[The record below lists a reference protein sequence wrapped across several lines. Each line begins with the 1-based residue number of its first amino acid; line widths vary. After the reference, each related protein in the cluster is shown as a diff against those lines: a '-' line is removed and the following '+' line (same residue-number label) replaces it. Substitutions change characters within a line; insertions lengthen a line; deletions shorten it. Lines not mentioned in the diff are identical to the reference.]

1 MFFEKLNNMFFE
13 KNFATKEQMERLN
26 KLFYFPGNI
35 IICDYNLTS
44 DSGDQ
49 MHSQYAITADA
60 PSEILDKCN
69 KVYQSADLNE
79 ILGELPDTICVD
91 YGNGEFKHYYA
102 SIKHYNPMISYS
114 TADDT
119 DVLMNFTGKTLIDA
133 AVDAIEWINVKRNG
147 DFYIKIEDV
156 KQ

>member
-1 MFFEKLNNMFFE
+1 MFFD
-13 KNFATKEQMERLN
+13 KNFATTEQMERLN
-26 KLFYFPGNI
+26 KLFYFPGNL
-35 IICDYNLTS
+35 IICDYVLS
-44 DSGDQ
+44 SVSGDNI
-49 MHSQYAITADA
+49 HTQYAITTNA
-60 PSEILDKCN
+60 SYEILDKCN
-69 KVYQSADLNE
+69 KLYQSADLNE
-79 ILGELPDTICVD
+79 ILNELPDTIGVE
-91 YGNGEFKHYYA
+91 YVNGEFKHYYA